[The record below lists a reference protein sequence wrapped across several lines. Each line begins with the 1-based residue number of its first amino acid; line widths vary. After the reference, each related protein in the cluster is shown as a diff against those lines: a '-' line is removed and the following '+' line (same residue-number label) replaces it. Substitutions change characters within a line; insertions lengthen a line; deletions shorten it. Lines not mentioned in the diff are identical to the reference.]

1 MKNAIMNELH
11 KSQHGVRGFEPNEGQ
26 RGLLCSNKAPLRCPS
41 LSSSSTLS
49 KDTIEALE
57 ELGGVLLSI
66 RKRMYAE
73 GYEIINGV
81 VQKTEIP

>member
-1 MKNAIMNELH
+1 MSELH
-11 KSQHGVRGFEPNEGQ
+11 RSQYDASEFEPNEGQ
-26 RGLLCSNKAPLRCPS
+26 RGLLCSNKASLRCPS
-41 LSSSSTLS
+41 LSLSSTLS

-57 ELGGVLLSI
+57 ELGSVLLSI
-66 RKRMYAE
+66 RKRMHTE